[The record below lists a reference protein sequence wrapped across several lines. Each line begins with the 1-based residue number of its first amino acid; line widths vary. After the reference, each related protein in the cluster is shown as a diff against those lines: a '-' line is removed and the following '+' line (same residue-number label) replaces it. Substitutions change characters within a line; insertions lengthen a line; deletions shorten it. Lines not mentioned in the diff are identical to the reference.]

1 MSTPDAKDRESA
13 ERPPGRPP
21 LQPASER
28 PYDSKGPLIA
38 LFVVLGLA
46 VAGWFLLQ
54 NLYSESKL
62 QDCVASGRRNCGE
75 QVDLPGANR

>member
-1 MSTPDAKDRESA
+1 MQDKGSSESQPA
-13 ERPPGRPP
+13 RPPTTPE
-21 LQPASER
+21 SER

-62 QDCVASGRRNCGE
+62 EDCVATGRRNCGE